1 MHVKTGDVVQVM
13 KGRDRGK
20 TGTVLKID
28 REKTRVM
35 VEGVNLV
42 KRHKRAGATGA
53 EAGIIESEAFFSA
66 SNVLLYSEELER
78 GVRTSARF
86 VGQDGQYYNA
96 KSEALATFGDSA
108 PERIEKIRFC
118 TKTGEVFR

>member
-1 MHVKTGDVVQVM
+1 MHIKTGDVVQVM

-20 TGTVLKID
+20 TGSVLKID
-28 REKTRVM
+28 RNKTRVL

-42 KRHKRAGATGA
+42 KRHKRAGAGTA
-53 EAGIIESEAFFSA
+53 EGGIIESEAFFSA

-86 VGQDGQYYNA
+86 VGQDGQYYTV
-96 KSEALATFGDSA
+96 KTEAAGTFGETA
-108 PERIEKIRFC
+108 PARIEKIRFC
-118 TKTGEVFR
+118 VKTGEVFR